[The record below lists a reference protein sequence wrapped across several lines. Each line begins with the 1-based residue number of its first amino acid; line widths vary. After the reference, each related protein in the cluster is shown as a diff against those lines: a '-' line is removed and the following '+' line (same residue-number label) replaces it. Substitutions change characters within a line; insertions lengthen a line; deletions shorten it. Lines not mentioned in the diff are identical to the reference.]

1 VANPY
6 SWLNLANL
14 LFIDNP
20 AGVGYSIN
28 TDPTYVHNDK
38 NTAQDTMDAL
48 VDFFAKF
55 PEYLPNPF
63 YISG

>member
-1 VANPY
+1 
-6 SWLNLANL
+6 

-28 TDPTYVHNDK
+28 KDSKFVYNDK

-48 VDFFAKF
+48 VDFFTSKF
-55 PEYLPNPF
+55 PEYLPNQF
-63 YISG
+63 YLTG